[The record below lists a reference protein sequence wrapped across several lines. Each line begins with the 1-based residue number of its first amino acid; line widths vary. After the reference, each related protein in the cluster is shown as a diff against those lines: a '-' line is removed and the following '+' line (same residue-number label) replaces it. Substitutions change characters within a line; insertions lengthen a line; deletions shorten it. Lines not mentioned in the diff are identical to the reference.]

1 MQSGRA
7 TVRCAP
13 AGACEARRRCGADV
27 TLLWI
32 ICATLVGAVLSILA
46 AALLSFTALSAMV
59 PRMVS
64 YAVGAMLGAAFL
76 HLLPEA
82 FMQAD
87 SIEGLF
93 ATTLGGLLAFFL
105 LEKAALWRHRHQH
118 ADEAHTHAFGHAPRK
133 PVATLVI
140 VGDGFHNFVDGILI
154 ASAFVTDPLLGVAA
168 AIALIAHEVPQEIG
182 DFMVLLDCG
191 LSRAKAL
198 ALNLA
203 SSATAILGGIV
214 GYFAL
219 DGARELT
226 PYVLAL
232 AAASFIYIAVADLIP
247 GLHRA
252 MDARSTGWQVVLIAA
267 GIATVALPRVLFHH

>member
-1 MQSGRA
+1 M
-7 TVRCAP
+7 
-13 AGACEARRRCGADV
+13 

-32 ICATLVGAVLSILA
+32 VCATLAGGVLSVA
-46 AALLSFTALSAMV
+46 AAGLLSFTALSAMV

-82 FMQAD
+82 FMQAS

-93 ATTLGGLLAFFL
+93 ATVLGGLLAFFL

-118 ADEAHTHAFGHAPRK
+118 GEDDTDSHAHADMRKK
-133 PVATLVI
+133 PVATLIV
-140 VGDGFHNFVDGILI
+140 VGDSFHNFVDGVLI

-168 AIALIAHEVPQEIG
+168 SVALIAHEVPQEVG

-191 LSRAKAL
+191 LSRSQAMM
-198 ALNLA
+198 LNLA
-203 SSATAILGGIV
+203 SSATGVVGGVV

-219 DGARELT
+219 GNAQDVT

-232 AAASFIYIAVADLIP
+232 AASSFIYIAVADLIP

-252 MDARSTGWQVVLIAA
+252 MDSRSTAWQIALIAL
-267 GIATVALPRVLFHH
+267 GIATVAAPTAFFNH